1 MQILR
6 SIPAFGTGGFKVNSK
21 PVFREIQTDS
31 NTLLAVTGF
40 LVGLVITGLAA
51 FLYIGHHGHYVT
63 GMNNQVVWGM
73 PHVFAIFL
81 IVAASGAANIGSLGS
96 VFNNT
101 VYQPLGRL
109 SLILAIALLLG
120 GLAVL
125 VLDLGQADRLMV
137 AMTHY
142 NFKSIFAWNILLYN
156 GFLVIMAVYLWSMM
170 DRGRQAVASYKPV
183 AYLAFIW
190 RFILTTGTGSIF
202 GFLVAR
208 EFYDAAILAP
218 LFIAASYV
226 LGTACFSLVLAFLC
240 KLSQRE
246 LGAQVQDRLRYTLA
260 LFIALVLFFEGVRHL
275 SSLYATEHHGLEWFI
290 LASGSKISWLFWLG
304 QIALGSLLPLILLW
318 LPGLRHSL
326 NALLAAAALAVIGG
340 LAQLYVIIIGGQLY
354 PLVLFPN
361 ADVSSDYFDGAITQY
376 SASLPEIALGL
387 GGVALSLLLVLI
399 AVKVLRVVPVS
410 LSDSPVSKP

>member
-1 MQILR
+1 MN
-6 SIPAFGTGGFKVNSK
+6 TK
-21 PVFREIQTDS
+21 PVFREISTDS
-31 NTLLAVTGF
+31 KTFFVVIGTLAVF
-40 LVGLVITGLAA
+40 VLAGLTA
-51 FLYIGHHGHYVT
+51 FLYIEHHGHYVT

-101 VYQPLGRL
+101 VYQPMGRL

-125 VLDLGQADRLMV
+125 VLDLGQADRLIV
-137 AMTHY
+137 AMTYY

-170 DRGRQAVASYKPV
+170 DRSQPAAATYKPI

-240 KLSQRE
+240 KVSQRE
-246 LGAQVQDRLRYTLA
+246 LGAQIQNRLRYTLA
-260 LFIALVLFFEGVRHL
+260 LFIALVLFFEVVRHL
-275 SSLYATEHHGLEWFI
+275 SSVYATEHHGLEWFI
-290 LASGSKISWLFWLG
+290 LASGSKISWLFWSG

-318 LPGLRHSL
+318 LPGLRCSL
-326 NALLAAAALAVIGG
+326 NALLTAAALAVIGG
-340 LAQLYVIIIGGQLY
+340 FSQLYVIIIGGQLY

-361 ADVSSDYFDGAITQY
+361 ADVKSDFFDGAMTQY

-387 GGVALSLLLVLI
+387 GGVALSLLLVFI
-399 AVKVLRVVPVS
+399 AVRVLRLVPVS
-410 LSDSPVSKP
+410 LSDPHVSVP